1 MERREAC
8 RSPEG
13 SFLVSEAAASAEVE
27 EVKQDEVTTE
37 VKADETVKTEEK
49 KEPRNYS
56 QDEVD
61 KILAKVRKNERYRTK
76 KEVEA
81 YYRGLTEAQKQ
92 TLSNEVKKEE
102 KEDREPVRG
111 DFESYEAFIEAR
123 ADYRARKAVGEER
136 EKADKAAKEKEATES
151 RQKKAGDFQKKVR
164 EKFPDIDERIE
175 EVGDMPMYVGVQ
187 DAIAESAL
195 GPEIFNELLNNPKEF
210 DRLAAMSESAAIRE
224 IGKLEARLEGKSSKA
239 EEKKETKTASKAP
252 PPITPPGGSTGSS
265 DDMPSD
271 KDDTATWMRK
281 ENARLAKLRT

>member
-1 MERREAC
+1 M
-8 RSPEG
+8 
-13 SFLVSEAAASAEVE
+13 SEAAASAEVE
-27 EVKQDEVTTE
+27 EVKQDEVNAE

-92 TLSNEVKKEE
+92 QLNTEVKREE

-111 DFESYEAFIEAR
+111 DFESYESFIEAR
-123 ADYRARKAVGEER
+123 ADYRARKAVSEER
-136 EKADKAAKEKEATES
+136 SKAEKAAKEKEVTES
-151 RQKKAGDFQKKVR
+151 RQKRASDFQKKVR
-164 EKFPDIDERIE
+164 EKYSDIDERIE

-239 EEKKETKTASKAP
+239 EEKKDTKTASKAP
-252 PPITPPGGSTGSS
+252 PPITPPGGSTGAS
-265 DDMPSD
+265 DDLPSD

-281 ENARLAKLRT
+281 ENARLAKLRA

>member
-1 MERREAC
+1 M
-8 RSPEG
+8 
-13 SFLVSEAAASAEVE
+13 SEVAASTEVE
-27 EVKQDEVTTE
+27 EETKTEVTEAESTE
-37 VKADETVKTEEK
+37 KVETKTEEK

-56 QDEVD
+56 QEEVD

-92 TLSNEVKKEE
+92 TLSAEVKKEE

-123 ADYRARKAVGEER
+123 ADYRARKAVSEER
-136 EKADKAAKEKEATES
+136 SKAEKAAKEKEVTES

-187 DAIAESAL
+187 DAIAESDL

-224 IGKLEARLEGKSSKA
+224 IGKLEARLEAKSPKA
-239 EEKKETKTASKAP
+239 EVKKETKAASKAP
-252 PPITPPGGSTGSS
+252 APITPPGGSSGSS

-281 ENARLAKLRT
+281 ENARLAKQRA